1 MELDFY
7 LRRKQ
12 FVRYL
17 KPLLHKCSYSAAVL
31 TVILLSCTEDDSL
44 EFPTSADIF
53 YSVVDKQAAF
63 TALANSAD
71 SYSWDFGDGATSTE
85 KNPVHVYES
94 GGYYTVI
101 LSVQGKTGTDSDT
114 ARLAVD
120 LTPYVLLTG
129 GPTAMNGKTWRISG
143 AHPKDK
149 FANADATLSG
159 VVDPLPPG
167 VFGSIG
173 LGEVYNDEFTFYFNG
188 TYQHDVKEDNAAFA
202 GYVNQLVTNG
212 GADIVNGNETTFSY
226 DLCTAKYTPEAGAT
240 FTFTESEDFAVPSV
254 YGADPDYLLTY
265 SGVST
270 LSFSGT
276 EFIGFWDAQRK
287 VIVQEV
293 KDGSMRLVIFA
304 AASPDYFPLATHA
317 LVLTFEVVK

>member
-1 MELDFY
+1 MKPNFY

-17 KPLLHKCSYSAAVL
+17 DHFPHKSSYSAIVL
-31 TVILLSCTEDDSL
+31 TLILLSCTEDDDL
-44 EFPTSADIF
+44 QLPTSADIF

-63 TALANSAD
+63 TALANSAS
-71 SYSWDFGDGATSTE
+71 SYSWSFGDGTTSTE

-101 LSVQGKTGTDSDT
+101 LSVQGKTGTDADT
-114 ARLAVD
+114 AQLAVD

-129 GPTAMNGKTWRISG
+129 GPTDVDGKTWKLSG

-149 FANADATLSG
+149 FADADADLSG
-159 VVDPLPPG
+159 VVDPLPSG

-173 LGEVYNDEFTFYFNG
+173 LGEVYEDEFTFHFDG
-188 TYQHDVKEDNAAFA
+188 TYEHDVKGDNAAFA
-202 GYVNQLVTNG
+202 GYVHQLMLNG
-212 GADIVNGNETTFSY
+212 GADIVNGNATTFEY

-254 YGADPDYLLTY
+254 YGPSPNYLLTY
-265 SGVST
+265 GGVST

-276 EFIGFWDAQRK
+276 EFIGFMDAQRK

-293 KDGSMRLVIFA
+293 QDGSMRLVMFV
-304 AASPDYFPLATHA
+304 AASPDYHPFATHA
-317 LVLTFEVVK
+317 LVLTFEVVE